1 MMTQRRTVLTWAGAM
16 AVASIA
22 SLPAAAQSPSAFPTK
37 PIRLVV
43 PFPPG
48 GPADTLARVLAQ
60 GMGEQLG
67 QSVVVDNK
75 PGANTIIGADLVA
88 RAAPDGYTLL
98 LAIDATLTQN
108 PFLYSK
114 LPYDPTKDFTPVGIV
129 AHVANVLAVHP
140 SLPVSN
146 VRQLIELAK
155 QKPGQLQYGYG
166 AVAMQVAGETFNQL
180 AGVKL
185 GGVPYKGGST
195 TVMGLMGGDVP
206 VIFDGATGVLN
217 NAASGKVKPIAV
229 LGSRRLSVAPDLPTV
244 AESGLPGYDV
254 TIWQSLV
261 APAATPRPVVER
273 LNVAMRAAMAPPS
286 VQSRLENLG
295 IQANPTS
302 PEEMVKVMAA
312 DTQKWGPLIRT
323 LGIKID

>member
-1 MMTQRRTVLTWAGAM
+1 
-16 AVASIA
+16 
-22 SLPAAAQSPSAFPTK
+22 
-37 PIRLVV
+37 
-43 PFPPG
+43 
-48 GPADTLARVLAQ
+48 
-60 GMGEQLG
+60 
-67 QSVVVDNK
+67 
-75 PGANTIIGADLVA
+75 
-88 RAAPDGYTLL
+88 
-98 LAIDATLTQN
+98 
-108 PFLYSK
+108 
-114 LPYDPTKDFTPVGIV
+114 YDPVKDFAPVGIV

-140 SLPVSN
+140 SVPVSN

-185 GGVPYKGGST
+185 GAVPYKGGST

-206 VIFDGATGVLN
+206 VIFDGATGVLS
-217 NAASGKVKPIAV
+217 NAPSGKVKPIAV

-261 APAATPRPVVER
+261 APAGTPRPVIDR
-273 LNVAMRAAMAPPS
+273 LNAAMRATMSVPA

-302 PEEMVKVMAA
+302 PEEMA
-312 DTQKWGPLIRT
+312 
-323 LGIKID
+323 

>member
-1 MMTQRRTVLTWAGAM
+1 
-16 AVASIA
+16 
-22 SLPAAAQSPSAFPTK
+22 
-37 PIRLVV
+37 
-43 PFPPG
+43 
-48 GPADTLARVLAQ
+48 
-60 GMGEQLG
+60 
-67 QSVVVDNK
+67 
-75 PGANTIIGADLVA
+75 
-88 RAAPDGYTLL
+88 
-98 LAIDATLTQN
+98 
-108 PFLYSK
+108 
-114 LPYDPTKDFTPVGIV
+114 
-129 AHVANVLAVHP
+129 
-140 SLPVSN
+140 
-146 VRQLIELAK
+146 
-155 QKPGQLQYGYG
+155 
-166 AVAMQVAGETFNQL
+166 
-180 AGVKL
+180 
-185 GGVPYKGGST
+185 
-195 TVMGLMGGDVP
+195 MGLMGGDVP

-244 AESGLPGYDV
+244 AESCLPGYDV

-273 LNVAMRAAMAPPS
+273 LNTAMRAAMAPPS